1 MRDGAATAKVLLVQ
15 KKENLNIVHFK
26 VHKNGNFHD
35 SINKS

>member
-1 MRDGAATAKVLLVQ
+1 MRDGAATAKVLLLQ

-26 VHKNGNFHD
+26 VHKDGNFHD